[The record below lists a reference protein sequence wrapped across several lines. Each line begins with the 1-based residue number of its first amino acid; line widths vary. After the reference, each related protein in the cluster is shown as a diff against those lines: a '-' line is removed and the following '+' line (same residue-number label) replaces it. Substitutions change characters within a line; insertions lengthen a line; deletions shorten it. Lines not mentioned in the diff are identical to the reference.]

1 MAKRK
6 YSGTDAELLRMKR
19 EGCFSVRAIAAK
31 VGLGK
36 SVVAARIA
44 RAEAAERAQ
53 AESPASTQASSTPA
67 NSRAASA
74 TSLSDPHLAGPINVR
89 AQLEAIAQDPKV
101 GYRERLGALQTLAKM
116 GETAD
121 RPSFDGPRRIG
132 TLAAE
137 PHRREDGSFTYRLW
151 LRERPGWASPIHELS
166 PHQVW
171 ALLGCALLA
180 EELGEDF
187 LTEPRAGVPAEH
199 LDQEPE
205 PGNDEQPETLPRPK
219 ARRSEPAIT

>member
-1 MAKRK
+1 
-6 YSGTDAELLRMKR
+6 MKR
-19 EGCFSVRAIAAK
+19 EGSSVRAIAAK

-53 AESPASTQASSTPA
+53 AEAPASTPAIPTPA

-74 TSLSDPHLAGPINVR
+74 TSSSDPHRAGAINIR
-89 AQLEAIAQDPKV
+89 AQLEAIAQDPKT

-116 GETAD
+116 GEAAD
-121 RPSFDGPRRIG
+121 RPSSDGPRRIA

-137 PHRREDGSFTYRLW
+137 PHRGEDGSITYRLW
-151 LRERPGWASPIHELS
+151 LRERPGWASPIDELS
-166 PHQVW
+166 ARQVW

-180 EELGEDF
+180 DELGEEF
-187 LTEPRAGVPAEH
+187 FTELRAGMPAEH
-199 LDQEPE
+199 QDQEPE
-205 PGNDEQPETLPRPK
+205 PGNDEQPEKQPRPK
-219 ARRSEPAIT
+219 AQRSEPAIT